1 MFIGPGLLTRLG
13 GQYPVLSREPGP
25 STLPS
30 STSVGGTCN
39 ALMSPLGPSES
50 EPEFADLGQSGACS
64 ILDGQLY
71 DELDLDEDFLD
82 DEGMDDMFSVDLN
95 ESASA
100 GLEALVS
107 SVRLEALVCV

>member
-1 MFIGPGLLTRLG
+1 MACTGPGLLTRLG
-13 GQYPVLSREPGP
+13 GQYPVLSREGPGHTRGP
-25 STLPS
+25 
-30 STSVGGTCN
+30 TCN
-39 ALMSPLGPSES
+39 TLLSSLGPSES
-50 EPEFADLGQSGACS
+50 EPEMADLGQSGACS

-107 SVRLEALVCV
+107 F